1 MYTIQSIIFI
11 LFFTFSIM
19 VSHYILQW
27 NCRGFRANY
36 EELNLLVQKY
46 NPKVICLQET
56 FLPNNS
62 SFTFK
67 NYTAY
72 HDTSTSIFIHNTV
85 HHTPISPNT
94 PLSVTAVRVTL
105 HKVITICSVYLPPKQ
120 QLQLSDLDM
129 LVSQLPSPQL
139 LLGDFNGANQL
150 WGSASNNPRGD
161 LIE

>member
-1 MYTIQSIIFI
+1 MYTILSMIFIIF
-11 LFFTFSIM
+11 LSFSIM
-19 VSHYILQW
+19 ATYNILQW

-56 FLPNNS
+56 FLPINS

-85 HHTPISPNT
+85 HHTPISLNT
-94 PLSVTAVRVTL
+94 HLSVTAVRVTL

-120 QLQLSDLDM
+120 QLQLSDRDT
-129 LVSQLPSPQL
+129 LVLQLPSSQL
-139 LLGDFNGANQL
+139 LLLNFS
-150 WGSASNNPRGD
+150 SAIHFGG
-161 LIE
+161 